1 MSVINSG
8 LKRKDYSDHSSYSY
22 SRIVPKTRPY
32 YVLFFSGLQMCD
44 TWCNVAMVH
53 ETAKHEYDKIEDAYL
68 KALDCAV
75 KAGSFHAQVSTVPVP
90 SEGMQTLKSRGVE

>member
-1 MSVINSG
+1 
-8 LKRKDYSDHSSYSY
+8 
-22 SRIVPKTRPY
+22 
-32 YVLFFSGLQMCD
+32 MCD

-90 SEGMQTLKSRGVE
+90 SEGMQTLKSRGVQSPHR